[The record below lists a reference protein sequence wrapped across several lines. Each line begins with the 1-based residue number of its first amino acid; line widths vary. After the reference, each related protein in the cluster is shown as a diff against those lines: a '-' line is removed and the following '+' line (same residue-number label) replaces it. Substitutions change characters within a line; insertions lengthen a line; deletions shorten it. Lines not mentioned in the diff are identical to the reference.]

1 MEDSV
6 AGSVAVVAGRRILT
20 RRPVAV
26 AGVVAAL
33 RTRTPLVGGRPQR
46 GPGVP
51 QRLPTQKGA
60 EHHSIRVLKLP
71 IPTRRTAG
79 EHQVGALGHRIHT
92 PLPLQTRGAQG
103 QAGAVLRLL
112 GEVPRPN
119 RRRPLGMTVRPR
131 RVIMAGL
138 ARGQQV
144 REDGAA
150 NRAG

>member
-1 MEDSV
+1 MEGSV

-20 RRPVAV
+20 RHRVAV

-33 RTRTPLVGGRPQR
+33 PTRTLVAGRPR
-46 GPGVP
+46 HGVP

-79 EHQVGALGHRIHT
+79 ERQVGAARLLGHRIHT
-92 PLPLQTRGAQG
+92 PLQTRAAQG
-103 QAGAVLRLL
+103 QAGAVLRLV
-112 GEVPRPN
+112 GEAPRPN
-119 RRRPLGMTVRPR
+119 HRRLLGMTVRPR
-131 RVIMAGL
+131 RLIMAGL
-138 ARGQQV
+138 VRDQQV
-144 REDGAA
+144 REDGVA